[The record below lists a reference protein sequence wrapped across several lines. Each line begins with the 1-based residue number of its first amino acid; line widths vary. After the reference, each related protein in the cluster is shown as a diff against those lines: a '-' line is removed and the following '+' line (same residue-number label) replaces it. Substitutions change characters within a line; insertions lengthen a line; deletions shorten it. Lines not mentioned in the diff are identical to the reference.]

1 MGRHVRVGR
10 RSLSLVGATIMANV
24 VARRLLQLIPV
35 LLLATGLVFVV
46 IRLAPGDPAQQQLG
60 PRAGRNPEAVAALRH
75 KLGLDKPIPVQYVI
89 WLRYA
94 VTGDLGKSVRNQQP
108 VSHLLGPKLIATG
121 ELVVAALVF
130 AVLVALILGTAAALR
145 PGGWID
151 QATRAIVVSGLAIP
165 TYWLGLVLLLLF
177 AVRLKWLP
185 VSGYVRFTEDPIGN
199 LKHLLLPALSLGV
212 FEAAFFTRFLRAE
225 LLEVL
230 RQDYVRTANAKGLP
244 ERLVISRHA
253 LKNALIP
260 MVTVL
265 GLELGTL
272 MGGVVIIEQVF
283 GWSGIGWLALQ
294 AVKNRDY
301 PLLQGTVLVV
311 AVAVSLANLVAD
323 LAYSAIDPRLRTT

>member
-1 MGRHVRVGR
+1 
-10 RSLSLVGATIMANV
+10 MAQI

-35 LLLATGLVFVV
+35 LLLATGLVFVM
-46 IRLAPGDPAQQQLG
+46 IRLAPGDPAEQQLG
-60 PRAGRNPEAVAALRH
+60 PRAARNPEAVAALRH
-75 KLGLDKPIPVQYVI
+75 KLGLDKPIPVQYLI

-108 VSHLLGPKLIATG
+108 VSQLLAPKLVATG
-121 ELVVAALVF
+121 ELILAALVL
-130 AVLVALILGTAAALR
+130 AVVAALILGTAAALR
-145 PGGWID
+145 PGGWVD
-151 QATRAIVVSGLAIP
+151 QATRALVVSGLAIP
-165 TYWLGLVLLLLF
+165 TYWLGLVLLLVF

-185 VSGYVRFTEDPIGN
+185 VSGYVRFTADPIGN
-199 LKHLLLPALSLGV
+199 LKHLLLPALSLAI
-212 FEAAFFTRFLRAE
+212 FEAAFFTRFLRSE

-244 ERLVISRHA
+244 ERLVVSRHA

-283 GWSGIGWLALQ
+283 GWSGIGWLALG
-294 AVKNRDY
+294 AVKTRDY

-311 AVAVSLANLVAD
+311 AVAVSLANLLAD
-323 LAYSAIDPRLRTT
+323 LAYTAIDPRLRKA

>member
-1 MGRHVRVGR
+1 
-10 RSLSLVGATIMANV
+10 
-24 VARRLLQLIPV
+24 
-35 LLLATGLVFVV
+35 
-46 IRLAPGDPAQQQLG
+46 
-60 PRAGRNPEAVAALRH
+60 
-75 KLGLDKPIPVQYVI
+75 
-89 WLRYA
+89 
-94 VTGDLGKSVRNQQP
+94 
-108 VSHLLGPKLIATG
+108 
-121 ELVVAALVF
+121 
-130 AVLVALILGTAAALR
+130 
-145 PGGWID
+145 
-151 QATRAIVVSGLAIP
+151 
-165 TYWLGLVLLLLF
+165 
-177 AVRLKWLP
+177 
-185 VSGYVRFTEDPIGN
+185 
-199 LKHLLLPALSLGV
+199 LSLGV
-212 FEAAFFTRFLRAE
+212 FEAPYLTPFLRAE

-230 RQDYVRTANAKGLP
+230 SQHYVRTANAKGLP